1 MVLRILPLTLV
12 AIDIAIF
19 KILEQR
25 RKFCVIDKKMP
36 IESQNRK
43 TAGRLINLNSYF

>member
-25 RKFCVIDKKMP
+25 RKFCVIVTKKCP
-36 IESQNRK
+36 LKAKIEKRP
-43 TAGRLINLNSYF
+43 GD